1 MQAVYSLSAFLFHSG
16 LEASDTRTL
25 KAAALSCALL
35 LASVP
40 LAGHI
45 AGEVELPLEDSHR
58 DLRLDQV
65 VERFRQGLPAQ
76 DKHLAYALGRRLL
89 ALSERHQIS
98 PSIVLSL
105 IETES
110 SFRPAVVSHKGAVGL
125 MQLLPDTAA
134 EVARKYRI
142 HGYTE
147 ASDLARPEVNL
158 ELGVAYLA
166 YLRGRFGQSAHYL
179 AAYNLGPTALRSRLR
194 RGEYSLG
201 VAEGY
206 VKKIHARTHTFR
218 QAQNAPLPGWRS
230 TRVLAMD

>member
-1 MQAVYSLSAFLFHSG
+1 MQAVYSLSAFLFHSS
-16 LEASDTRTL
+16 LEASNARAL
-25 KAAALSCALL
+25 KSAALCCALL
-35 LASVP
+35 VTALP
-40 LAGHI
+40 LADNF
-45 AGEVELPLEDSHR
+45 AGDVELPLEDSHR

-65 VERFRQGLPAQ
+65 VERFRQGLPAE
-76 DKHLAYALGRRLL
+76 DKHLAYSLGRRLL

-98 PSIVLSL
+98 PGIVLSL

-134 EVARKYRI
+134 EVARKYHVR
-142 HGYTE
+142 GYAD

-166 YLRGRFGQSAHYL
+166 YLRGRFGQSSHYL
-179 AAYNLGPTALRSRLR
+179 AAYNLGPTALRGRLR
-194 RGEYSLG
+194 RGEYGLG

-206 VKKIHARTHTFR
+206 VKKIHARTNTFR
-218 QAQNAPLPGWRS
+218 RAQSEPLPGWRS
-230 TRVLAMD
+230 ARVLAMD